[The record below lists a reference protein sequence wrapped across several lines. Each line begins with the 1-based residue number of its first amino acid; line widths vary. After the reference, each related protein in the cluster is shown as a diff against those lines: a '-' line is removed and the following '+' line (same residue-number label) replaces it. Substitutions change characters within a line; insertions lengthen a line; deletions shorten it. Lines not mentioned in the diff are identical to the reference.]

1 FQDPEFVKKVKIRW
15 AEVYPELKRMP
26 EYIAKYSAEMGDA
39 VSRNFEK
46 WDILNELVWPNVK
59 VTGSYAGE
67 LAWLEEF
74 YMTRLKWLDSKF

>member
-1 FQDPEFVKKVKIRW
+1 
-15 AEVYPELKRMP
+15 
-26 EYIAKYSAEMGDA
+26 MGDA

-46 WDILNELVWPNVK
+46 WDILNEWVWPNVK

-67 LAWLEEF
+67 LEWLEEF